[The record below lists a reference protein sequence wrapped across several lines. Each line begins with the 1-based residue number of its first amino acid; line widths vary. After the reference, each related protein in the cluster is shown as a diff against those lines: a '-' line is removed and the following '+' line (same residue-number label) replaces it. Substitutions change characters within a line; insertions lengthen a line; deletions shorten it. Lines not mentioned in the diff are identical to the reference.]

1 MIQLTGRVAFV
12 TGASRGIGRA
22 IAMRLAS
29 CGAVVVAAA
38 RGDNAQG
45 TVDAIRAA
53 GGQAEAVGARRDGRG
68 GGGGGHRR
76 GGRRGTAAS
85 TSW

>member
-1 MIQLTGRVAFV
+1 MISLTTRVAFV

-22 IAMRLAS
+22 IALRLAS

-38 RGDNAQG
+38 RGENAQG
-45 TVDAIRAA
+45 TADAIRAA
-53 GGQAEAVGARRDGRG
+53 GGQAEAVALDVTDAAAAEAAVARRS
-68 GGGGGHRR
+68 
-76 GGRRGTAAS
+76 RGTAAS